1 MRVFALFM
9 AIAVMPI
16 AAIAAGRLD
25 APAAVTFKWG
35 VTNMRRISPF
45 SPRGH
50 VSVTKNT
57 CYSKPAAEHD
67 ILRETYFAAYD
78 DKGGG
83 GLAIDVYAKNLGTCT
98 FEFIDKGRDTATT
111 TVTVSR

>member
-1 MRVFALFM
+1 MKIFALFV
-9 AIAVMPI
+9 AIALLPI
-16 AAIAAGRLD
+16 AAVAASRLD
-25 APAAVTFKWG
+25 APATVTFKWG
-35 VTNMRRISPF
+35 VTNLRRISPF

-50 VSVTKNT
+50 ISVTKNT

-78 DKGGG
+78 EKSGG

-98 FEFIDKGRDTATT
+98 FAFVDKGGDTATT